1 MSSIPSP
8 MATGRLNALRWEGQP
23 GHYEVWYLS
32 LTDRASGCGVWI
44 RYTMV
49 APSDGGQATASLW
62 LMAMEPDGNG
72 APIARKATWPADALT
87 ARAEPFELRIADAV
101 LTEGGAD
108 GAFEDVA
115 WSLSWAPDPHPAEH
129 VHPLLQRARVAKTVL
144 VLPQPDLAISGSVRW
159 GDRELALDGA
169 RGGQAHIWGSKHAN
183 RWAWVHC
190 NDLETVTGEPRRGDY
205 VDGVSVFVPR
215 FGRELGPNTPVVGR
229 FAGREM
235 RLDEAMEAKIAEI
248 LSGFAQRFKLDQ
260 EALLAANRKQ
270 AMVPEGAVALD
281 PVGTAPGLVVP
292 AGERVVIVLPGPPRE
307 LQPMWPVALETEP
320 VRQLLSRAT
329 PLHGYTMRMFGVPE
343 SEIAKSLREME
354 SGGVELVEDVRDPQH
369 PVESDRRQQ
378 EPEGEQ
384 DGAGD
389 VEDHQNGPPRV
400 T

>member
-1 MSSIPSP
+1 
-8 MATGRLNALRWEGQP
+8 MATGRLNALRWDGQP

-72 APIARKATWPADALT
+72 APIGRKATWPADALT

-183 RWAWVHC
+183 RWAWAHC
-190 NDLETVTGEPRRGDY
+190 NDFTGLDGDPRPDSWF
-205 VDGVSVFVPR
+205 DGVSVFVPR
-215 FGRELGPNTPVVGR
+215 FGREIGPSTPVVGR
-229 FAGREM
+229 FAGQDFASTSPVRVTRNESRFGLTTW
-235 RLDEAMEAKIAEI
+235 RLEAVDGARKIVADVDAPRDQLVGVTYHDPDGELAYCYNSEVASMHVRVWQRDRSVQEGWVVIDELVSDGRAHFEY
-248 LSGFAQRFKLDQ
+248 AQR
-260 EALLAANRKQ
+260 EAI
-270 AMVPEGAVALD
+270 
-281 PVGTAPGLVVP
+281 PGLD
-292 AGERVVIVLPGPPRE
+292 
-307 LQPMWPVALETEP
+307 LQ
-320 VRQLLSRAT
+320 
-329 PLHGYTMRMFGVPE
+329 
-343 SEIAKSLREME
+343 
-354 SGGVELVEDVRDPQH
+354 
-369 PVESDRRQQ
+369 
-378 EPEGEQ
+378 
-384 DGAGD
+384 
-389 VEDHQNGPPRV
+389 V

>member
-8 MATGRLNALRWEGQP
+8 MATGRLNALRWDGQP

-49 APSDGGQATASLW
+49 APSDGRQATASLW
-62 LMAMEPDGNG
+62 LMAMEPDGDG
-72 APIARKATWPADALT
+72 APIGRKATWPADALT

-101 LTEGGAD
+101 LTAGGAE

-190 NDLETVTGEPRRGDY
+190 NDLETVAGEPRRGDY

-229 FAGREM
+229 FAGEEFRSTNPVRVNGNPSTFALSSWDFEARDGNRRIAVDVDAPREDA
-235 RLDEAMEAKIAEI
+235 RGRHL
-248 LSGFAQRFKLDQ
+248 QRPRRGAGLLLQ
-260 EALLAANRKQ
+260 QRGGLAALPRLP
-270 AMVPEGAVALD
+270 ARPGRAHRL
-281 PVGTAPGLVVP
+281 APGRDARRPRPRPL
-292 AGERVVIVLPGPPRE
+292 RVRAARARPGLE
-307 LQPMWPVALETEP
+307 LQ
-320 VRQLLSRAT
+320 VR
-329 PLHGYTMRMFGVPE
+329 
-343 SEIAKSLREME
+343 
-354 SGGVELVEDVRDPQH
+354 
-369 PVESDRRQQ
+369 
-378 EPEGEQ
+378 
-384 DGAGD
+384 
-389 VEDHQNGPPRV
+389 
-400 T
+400 